1 MSLTDCWIAA
11 HALRAPPF
19 SCAHTA
25 GELIPKPNAARSPKT
40 KFVLNFRSCSFID
53 GFNDVHPQI
62 PQRISSGDKLSQKSE
77 DVVWHPSG
85 YDAGYREEERDN
97 TTITIT
103 IRADPS
109 NPGKTAPN

>member
-1 MSLTDCWIAA
+1 MGSTMFIRKSLKEFLA
-11 HALRAPPF
+11 
-19 SCAHTA
+19 
-25 GELIPKPNAARSPKT
+25 
-40 KFVLNFRSCSFID
+40 V
-53 GFNDVHPQI
+53 
-62 PQRISSGDKLSQKSE
+62 DKLSQKSE

-103 IRADPS
+103 IRANPS